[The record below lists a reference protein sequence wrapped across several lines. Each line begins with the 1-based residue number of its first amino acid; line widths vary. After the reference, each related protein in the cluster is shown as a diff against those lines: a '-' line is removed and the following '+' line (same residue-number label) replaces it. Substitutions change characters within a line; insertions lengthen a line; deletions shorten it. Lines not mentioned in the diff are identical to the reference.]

1 MYLEK
6 KRCQNNEHISGLS
19 DKTSIA
25 DVNTTYTMKDI
36 PPVFQIIVTIIIVLG
51 SVEVG
56 YRVGCALEK
65 RARNEKGPLI
75 SIITG
80 AVLSLLSFIL
90 AFTFGVVADKFD
102 ARKRLIREEAN
113 QIYRVWLR
121 ADFMPEADKSKSRKL
136 LNEYLHIRT
145 TPIEEVNDESIVKAV
160 ARATDI
166 QNQLWAISISH
177 SRTEMQSD
185 IGSLYFDSLNDLID
199 LQSSRVRIGYQTQ
212 TPFGLWI
219 SIYSLLVFAM
229 LSTGYYAAIIHSKR
243 NFGAFLIA
251 LSFCLVIFV
260 ISNLDQ
266 GQSSWFRIS
275 YQPFIDLQNKISNH

>member
-1 MYLEK
+1 
-6 KRCQNNEHISGLS
+6 
-19 DKTSIA
+19 
-25 DVNTTYTMKDI
+25 MKDI
-36 PPVFQIIVTIIIVLG
+36 PLVFQIIGTILIVLG

-65 RARNEKGPLI
+65 RIMHEKGPLI
-75 SIITG
+75 SVITG

-90 AFTFGVVADKFD
+90 AFTFGVVSDKFD
-102 ARKRLIREEAN
+102 ARKRLVREEAN

-121 ADFMPEADKSKSRKL
+121 ADFMPETDKTRSRNL
-136 LNEYLHIRT
+136 LNEYLAIRT
-145 TPIEEVNDESIVKAV
+145 TPIEQLNDESIQKAV
-160 ARATDI
+160 IKANQI
-166 QNQLWAISISH
+166 QNELWTMAISH
-177 SRTEMQSD
+177 SQTEMQSD
-185 IGSLYFDSLNDLID
+185 VGSLYFSSLNDLID
-199 LQSSRVRIGYQTQ
+199 LQSSRIRIGYQTQ

-219 SIYSLLVFAM
+219 SIYSLLVLAM

-275 YQPFIDLQNKISNH
+275 YQPFIDLQNKISNR